1 MKTRVS
7 AYGLVV
13 NGDRILLTQLAAHC
27 YRPGQWTLPGGGMDH
42 GELPEQTLQREFLEE
57 TGLIARA
64 APRLVSL
71 HANERFFP
79 GDHVAVFVIDAF
91 DRGERTSHGEIAE
104 VGWFAPDALPADV
117 NRGCRARLAEWF
129 DGVQIDTNW

>member
-1 MKTRVS
+1 MDRGETTHE
-7 AYGLVV
+7 AVV
-13 NGDRILLTQLAAHC
+13 R
-27 YRPGQWTLPGGGMDH
+27 
-42 GELPEQTLQREFLEE
+42 ELREE

-91 DRGERTSHGEIAE
+91 DRSERTSHGEIAE